1 MGELIGLKPKPCAMV
16 KPGLYAP
23 KSRFGLFSS
32 CPSLCQQ
39 YRGQRERGTA
49 VDFDEMQIDLWERLL
64 YTNNPAYLNA
74 FVATCSSEQLRALQM
89 GIERV
94 KRRNA
99 FKLIKGGKKD
109 EPKPSTLKGEV
120 NL

>member
-1 MGELIGLKPKPCAMV
+1 
-16 KPGLYAP
+16 
-23 KSRFGLFSS
+23 
-32 CPSLCQQ
+32 
-39 YRGQRERGTA
+39 
-49 VDFDEMQIDLWERLL
+49 
-64 YTNNPAYLNA
+64 
-74 FVATCSSEQLRALQM
+74 M

-109 EPKPSTLKGEV
+109 EPKPSTLKGEF

>member
-1 MGELIGLKPKPCAMV
+1 MTLKELEARILEPWPKEQRFVFIRDMI
-16 KPGLYAP
+16 
-23 KSRFGLFSS
+23 SRLLLAAQTATGK
-32 CPSLCQQ
+32 
-39 YRGQRERGTA
+39 GAA
-49 VDFDEMQIDLWERLL
+49 VDFDDMQIDLWERLL

-109 EPKPSTLKGEV
+109 EPKPSTLKGEF

>member
-1 MGELIGLKPKPCAMV
+1 MISTLLLAARIVFILDMI
-16 KPGLYAP
+16 
-23 KSRFGLFSS
+23 SRL
-32 CPSLCQQ
+32 LLAA
-39 YRGQRERGTA
+39 QRATGKGAT
-49 VDFDEMQIDLWERLL
+49 VDFDDVQIDLWERLL

-74 FVATCSSEQLRALQM
+74 FVATCSLEQLRALHR
-89 GIERV
+89 GIESV

>member
-1 MGELIGLKPKPCAMV
+1 MTLKELEARILEPWPKEQRFVFIRDMI
-16 KPGLYAP
+16 
-23 KSRFGLFSS
+23 SRL
-32 CPSLCQQ
+32 LLAAQTA
-39 YRGQRERGTA
+39 RGKRAA
-49 VDFDEMQIDLWERLL
+49 VDFDDMQIDLWERLL

-99 FKLIKGGKKD
+99 FKLIKGGNKD
-109 EPKPSTLKGEV
+109 EPKPSPDYSWLSK
-120 NL
+120 